1 MKTLFKPIHSLSRVL
16 HDSPGVILGNAIF
29 SNTPDLFNTQLREE
43 ANDFMVS
50 IPVPGM
56 GKEDLNVHIEGQLL
70 VVSMKEKVKL
80 AKHTSVSKHGV
91 LHSFVLP
98 DGADINRIHAK
109 CRNGLLT
116 VHIEKI
122 KRTKKPIIIKVRGND
137 NEIRNT
143 TPLNSWW
150 ERTKEKMDLRK
161 FIPNVR
167 MVKTTGN

>member
-16 HDSPGVILGNAIF
+16 RDSPGVTLGSAIF

-43 ANDFMVS
+43 ANNFMVS
-50 IPVPGM
+50 IPVPGID
-56 GKEDLNVHIEGQLL
+56 KENLNVHIEGQLL
-70 VVSMKEKVKL
+70 IISMRAHVKL
-80 AKHTSVSKHGV
+80 AKTSASKLKV

-98 DGADINRIHAK
+98 DEADINRVHAK
-109 CRNGLLT
+109 CRNGLLN

-137 NEIRNT
+137 NDIRNT

-150 ERTKEKMDLRK
+150 KRTKEKMDLRK

-167 MVKTTGN
+167 MVKTTSN